1 MRSLLYGVLF
11 AATSAGA
18 QNMYKCSNAGKI
30 EYSDKPCWNGD
41 VVKEMASDGSQT
53 REDRA
58 RANMRS
64 SADQAAL
71 DAEAAAKR
79 ANEKSPRAFGTVGPA
94 SRGRK

>member
-18 QNMYKCSNAGKI
+18 QSMYKCSNAGKI

-58 RANMRS
+58 RAHMRS
-64 SADQAAL
+64 SANQAAL

-79 ANEKSPRAFGTVGPA
+79 ANEKSPHAFGTVGPG
-94 SRGRK
+94 SRGRN